1 MGYGQGGSAS
11 TAIAQHP
18 PLTLWRRYL
27 RTITPRRHSL
37 TAQHGPAASPQFPYA
52 HLPAA
57 PPHEARRAGPSCA
70 VRPPG
75 VRAGPDAVPRQE
87 LSARCLAPLQEPR
100 RSACGTLPPLGA
112 ALSALRRPR
121 SSRRS
126 APAVKTKRCARS
138 STAVLAAPPRTA
150 PGAPSG
156 ARFLLAVSG
165 SPAAPGCGPTVCFPH
180 SEGRKIPLLP
190 SAPEVGRARRS
201 GVRLQWSCGGVGRG
215 DSGRG
220 GMRRYRCERA
230 ALRSFLCLQPAV
242 DSAVQPS
249 SNGAADG
256 PPKPPPSAAPA
267 VPEQPPAE
275 QRSPAAA
282 AAPRPAPFR
291 SAHRLQHLPRPRRSL
306 FAPRAVGEARA
317 QQQRQE
323 QQRGAAHGGA
333 RPCLSAAGDE

>member
-1 MGYGQGGSAS
+1 M
-11 TAIAQHP
+11 
-18 PLTLWRRYL
+18 
-27 RTITPRRHSL
+27 
-37 TAQHGPAASPQFPYA
+37 
-52 HLPAA
+52 
-57 PPHEARRAGPSCA
+57 
-70 VRPPG
+70 
-75 VRAGPDAVPRQE
+75 
-87 LSARCLAPLQEPR
+87 
-100 RSACGTLPPLGA
+100 
-112 ALSALRRPR
+112 
-121 SSRRS
+121 
-126 APAVKTKRCARS
+126 
-138 STAVLAAPPRTA
+138 LAAPPRTA
-150 PGAPSG
+150 PGGPSG

-230 ALRSFLCLQPAV
+230 ALRSFLRLQPAV
-242 DSAVQPS
+242 DSVLQPS
-249 SNGAADG
+249 SNGAANG
-256 PPKPPPSAAPA
+256 PHSLPPSAAPA

-282 AAPRPAPFR
+282 AAPRPAPLR

>member
-75 VRAGPDAVPRQE
+75 VRAGPGAVPRQE

-150 PGAPSG
+150 PGGPSG

-242 DSAVQPS
+242 DSALQPS
-249 SNGAADG
+249 SNGAANG
-256 PPKPPPSAAPA
+256 PHSLPPSAAPA

-282 AAPRPAPFR
+282 AAPRPAPLR
-291 SAHRLQHLPRPRRSL
+291 SPPPAPPAAAPLAVCPAGCRRGPSPAA
-306 FAPRAVGEARA
+306 APGAAAG
-317 QQQRQE
+317 
-323 QQRGAAHGGA
+323 RGAWRGPAVPL
-333 RPCLSAAGDE
+333 RRRR